1 MLTPELF
8 TKWLK
13 AFQAFYGRTL
23 TPDLQEIYYEA
34 VQDFSD
40 SEFDQISREI
50 FKNETFFPV
59 AGVYQKYRKNQV
71 NLLAETLWREV
82 IEEITRGKTSLTQC
96 AFPPEVEEAIIKMG
110 GLSRLAYAQT
120 DKMPELFKEFSRQIG
135 YSSGL
140 IPLPALPT
148 PRLSSGLGR
157 LNYAQD

>member
-1 MLTPELF
+1 
-8 TKWLK
+8 
-13 AFQAFYGRTL
+13 
-23 TPDLQEIYYEA
+23 
-34 VQDFSD
+34 
-40 SEFDQISREI
+40 
-50 FKNETFFPV
+50 
-59 AGVYQKYRKNQV
+59 
-71 NLLAETLWREV
+71 
-82 IEEITRGKTSLTQC
+82 
-96 AFPPEVEEAIIKMG
+96 VEEAIIKMG